1 MSFSVLVAAGA
12 RLRFVLFLIAVSI
25 WGANAITGKQ
35 AFAASFN
42 EVQEADL
49 RAASRYLNN
58 VKSLKSRF
66 LQVSPDGGFT
76 QGDFMLRRPGRLR
89 FEYDPPSPYLV
100 LADGFWL
107 YFLDKELGEP
117 QNWPIQDTPLGVLV
131 AEKVDL
137 LDNPDV
143 EEVTRFPGRLVITL
157 RDQKR
162 PDEGT
167 VSLVFSMA
175 PLILRQW
182 KIVDSQGQRT
192 TVTLDKIET
201 GMHLPA
207 TLFVMP
213 SKKELDKTR

>member
-1 MSFSVLVAAGA
+1 MPKSMSAVGRIRFALAFCLAVIIGGPGILTTSVSVRAA
-12 RLRFVLFLIAVSI
+12 
-25 WGANAITGKQ
+25 T
-35 AFAASFN
+35 FN

-49 RAASRYLNN
+49 RAASKYLND

-66 LQVSPDGGFT
+66 LQVSPDGGFV

-100 LADGFWL
+100 LSDGFWL
-107 YFLDKELGEP
+107 YFLDRELGEP
-117 QNWPIQDTPLGVLV
+117 QTWPIQDTPLGVLV
-131 AEKVDL
+131 AEQVEL
-137 LDNPDV
+137 FDNPDV
-143 EEVTRFPGRLVITL
+143 EKVERHPGTLAITL

-162 PDEGT
+162 ADEGT
-167 VSLVFSMA
+167 VTLVFSTS

-182 KIVDSQGQRT
+182 KIIDAQGQRT

-207 TLFVMP
+207 TLFILP
-213 SKKELDKTR
+213 SKKELDRFR

>member
-1 MSFSVLVAAGA
+1 MSNPVMAAA
-12 RLRFVLFLIAVSI
+12 STRLRFVLFLIAVSF
-25 WGANAITGKQ
+25 WSVNTVTSKQ

-49 RAASRYLNN
+49 RAASRYLNS

>member
-12 RLRFVLFLIAVSI
+12 RLRFVLFLIAVSF
-25 WGANAITGKQ
+25 WSVNTVTSKQ

-49 RAASRYLNN
+49 RAASRYLNS

-131 AEKVDL
+131 AEKVNL
-137 LDNPDV
+137 VDNPDV

-213 SKKELDKTR
+213 SKKELDKAR

>member
-1 MSFSVLVAAGA
+1 MSNPVKAAA
-12 RLRFVLFLIAVSI
+12 STRLRFVLFLIAVSF
-25 WGANAITGKQ
+25 WSVNTVTSKQ

-49 RAASRYLNN
+49 RAASRYLNS

>member
-1 MSFSVLVAAGA
+1 MVIFSPRRVFLSAALA
-12 RLRFVLFLIAVSI
+12 LFGLLSAYVPSPV
-25 WGANAITGKQ
+25 
-35 AFAASFN
+35 FAATFT
-42 EVQEADL
+42 ETQQADL
-49 RAASRYLNN
+49 RAASAYLNN

-66 LQVSPDGGFT
+66 LQVSPDGAFT

-137 LDNPDV
+137 VDNPDV
-143 EEVTRFPGRLVITL
+143 EQVERFPGTLSITL
-157 RDQKR
+157 RDQDR
-162 PDEGT
+162 PGEGT
-167 VSLVFSMA
+167 VTLVFSRA

-182 KIVDSQGQRT
+182 KIIDSQGQRT
-192 TVTLDKIET
+192 SVTLDKIET

-213 SKKELDKTR
+213 SRKKIDGSR

>member
-1 MSFSVLVAAGA
+1 MVTSTSTRIFLSAA
-12 RLRFVLFLIAVSI
+12 LSLFVLLGAFVPQAV
-25 WGANAITGKQ
+25 
-35 AFAASFN
+35 FAATFT
-42 EVQEADL
+42 ETQEADL
-49 RAASRYLNN
+49 RAASTYLNS

-66 LQVSPDGGFT
+66 LQVSPDGAFT

-100 LADGFWL
+100 LSDGFWL

-137 LDNPDV
+137 TDNPDV
-143 EEVTRFPGRLVITL
+143 EQVERFPGTLSITL

-167 VSLVFSMA
+167 VTLVFSRD

-182 KIVDSQGQRT
+182 KIIDSQGQRT
-192 TVTLDKIET
+192 SVTLDLIET

-213 SKKELDKTR
+213 IKKKSDRAR